1 MSDAACLG
9 ISESCDRVSRT
20 VIDEA
25 GFFLGGTTN
34 VEEPWLVCL
43 LPIIALRNEY
53 KCNGLH
59 TEQM

>member
-9 ISESCDRVSRT
+9 ISESCDRVSGT

-25 GFFLGGTTN
+25 GFFLGGSTN

-53 KCNGLH
+53 KRNGL
-59 TEQM
+59 